1 MRCLSPKDNNF
12 YICLLQKTTMAAY
25 LQVDNLTKSYG
36 DRVLF
41 NKISFHINQGDKV
54 ALVAPNGSGKTFLLD
69 VLAGKESPEGEGTIK
84 FMSGIQVAYLEQ
96 DPSYD
101 PELTVLEQV
110 RSADKKVMQTLTA
123 YKQALESEDKKRLE
137 KAINDMDRLDGWNY
151 DQKIERILTHLQFGA
166 VDRKMGTLSGG
177 EIKKVALAGM
187 LIQEAP
193 FMILD
198 EPTNHLDIEVIEY
211 LEDYMSATQA
221 TLFMVTHDRYFLD
234 RVCNTVYE
242 LENGELFTY
251 RGNYSLFLEKREER
265 LANRAAETDKARN
278 LYRRELQW
286 IRSTPCARTG
296 KSKSRLESFG
306 KLKERIGPAG
316 NTHAMEINA
325 GIARLGTKIIH
336 ARNLSFTYGEEPLLK
351 DFTYNFSRNEKIGIV
366 GGNGVGKTTFLR
378 LLAGELEPLSGT
390 LQHGTTVR
398 FGFYRQEGISFN
410 PGDTVFDVVHEI
422 AEVVALADGSKVT
435 AASFLSRFLFPP
447 SMHQVK
453 VERLSGGEKRRLY
466 LLTIL
471 MRNPNFL
478 ILDEP
483 TNDLDI
489 LTLNVLEEYLEN
501 FKGCLLIVSHD
512 RYFMDKLADHLFAFE
527 GQGIVQD
534 YPGKCSD
541 YYRSRAAAAPTPAPA
556 SRPAAHPGAG
566 AAASRSGG
574 SIPVQTPAP
583 ASRPAAHPGAGAAA
597 SRSGGSIPVQTPA
610 PIPVQTPAP
619 TPVQTVKKLTYRQR
633 KRLEELE
640 AEIQALEEEK
650 FRLESLLSDPERPL
664 SQITE
669 ASVRMGEI
677 LVRLELDWE
686 ELLGLEDQRKS

>member
-12 YICLLQKTTMAAY
+12 YICLLQKTTMATY

-54 ALVAPNGSGKTFLLD
+54 ALVAPNGSGKTSLLD

-110 RSADKKVMQTLTA
+110 RSADEKVMQTLTA

-234 RVCNTVYE
+234 RVCNTIYE

-316 NTHAMEINA
+316 NTRSMEINA

-378 LLAGELEPLSGT
+378 LLAGELEP
-390 LQHGTTVR
+390 
-398 FGFYRQEGISFN
+398 
-410 PGDTVFDVVHEI
+410 DEI
-422 AEVVALADGSKVT
+422 RELADIETRELRQLRERILQCRRRRRKVSRRLQALRDDKT
-435 AASFLSRFLFPP
+435 ARLWRKAHTLDDKNEDWWTAVRRDLETAR
-447 SMHQVK
+447 
-453 VERLSGGEKRRLY
+453 ERLEREVADLERQVEAAGLV
-466 LLTIL
+466 
-471 MRNPNFL
+471 
-478 ILDEP
+478 DE
-483 TNDLDI
+483 
-489 LTLNVLEEYLEN
+489 
-501 FKGCLLIVSHD
+501 S
-512 RYFMDKLADHLFAFE
+512 
-527 GQGIVQD
+527 QGD
-534 YPGKCSD
+534 MKNG
-541 YYRSRAAAAPTPAPA
+541 
-556 SRPAAHPGAG
+556 
-566 AAASRSGG
+566 
-574 SIPVQTPAP
+574 
-583 ASRPAAHPGAGAAA
+583 
-597 SRSGGSIPVQTPA
+597 
-610 PIPVQTPAP
+610 
-619 TPVQTVKKLTYRQR
+619 
-633 KRLEELE
+633 
-640 AEIQALEEEK
+640 
-650 FRLESLLSDPERPL
+650 
-664 SQITE
+664 
-669 ASVRMGEI
+669 
-677 LVRLELDWE
+677 
-686 ELLGLEDQRKS
+686 